1 MRRGGAGERREHR
14 EWEPGGAGSREGE
27 ARRHV
32 TEPSTTRSTGRR
44 HPRLR
49 IIGPGLALLALSGC
63 TLTPASDHGDQIR
76 SAYNLTFVFAAVIFA
91 VVTGMILWASIRFR
105 RKPGDDTLPKQ
116 VHGNTTVE
124 IVWTVIP
131 SIIVLVLFVVSA
143 TTLNKVDAATAPPG
157 TMRINITAFQWQ
169 WKFTYPDLK
178 DKNGT
183 PLSIQGQTGLP
194 GQGLQEPT
202 LVLELNRPVHFYEE
216 SADVIHSFF
225 IPVFLFKRDV
235 VPGLHNNF
243 ILTPNRTGTFQGKC
257 AELCGLLHS
266 EMLFWVKI
274 VPKDQFDAWV
284 AQALAKQGST
294 SGATCTQPQNG
305 TVTVSA
311 VPTIKFDTTCVQV
324 PASQPVKV
332 VFDNKDPGLPH
343 NFDIYKDSNYTQ
355 HLAGANGPGQV
366 ITGPTGT
373 ATYDVPALPAGTY
386 YFRCDIHPTQM
397 QGRFVVK

>member
-1 MRRGGAGERREHR
+1 MRRDRP
-14 EWEPGGAGSREGE
+14 EPVDHREGE

-32 TEPSTTRSTGRR
+32 TEPSTIRRTGHPR
-44 HPRLR
+44 PRLR
-49 IIGPGLALLALSGC
+49 TFAPGFALLALSGC
-63 TLTPASDHGDQIR
+63 TLTPASDHAEQIR
-76 SAYNLTFVFAAVIFA
+76 SAYNITFVFAAVIFA

-143 TTLNKVDAATAPPG
+143 TTLNKVDAATEPPG

-178 DKNGT
+178 DKNGN
-183 PLSIQGQTGLP
+183 PLSVQGQTGLP

-216 SADVIHSFF
+216 STDVIHSFF

-243 ILTPNRTGTFQGKC
+243 TLTPTRTGTFQGEC
-257 AELCGLLHS
+257 AELCGVLHS
-266 EMLFWVKI
+266 EMLFRVQI
-274 VPKDQFDAWV
+274 LPKDQFDAWV
-284 AQALAKQGST
+284 QQALAKQGQRPT
-294 SGATCTQPQNG
+294 ATCVQPQGG
-305 TVTVSA
+305 TVTVAA
-311 VPTIKFDTTCVQV
+311 VPSIKFDTACVQI
-324 PASQPVKV
+324 PANQPVKV

-355 HLAGANGPGQV
+355 HLAGANGPGEV
-366 ITGPTGT
+366 VTGPSGT
-373 ATYDVPALPAGTY
+373 ATYDVQALPAGTY
-386 YFRCDIHPTQM
+386 YFRSDIHPTQM